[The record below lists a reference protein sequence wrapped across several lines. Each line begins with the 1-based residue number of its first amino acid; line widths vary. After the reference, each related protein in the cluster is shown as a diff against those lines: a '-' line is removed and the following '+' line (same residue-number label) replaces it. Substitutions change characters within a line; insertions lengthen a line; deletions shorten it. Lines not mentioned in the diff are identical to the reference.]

1 MRKRDQVLTAMVLL
15 SAVWVMAQSTGRQSA
30 YPNSPA
36 PSNQQPAAAMAPVSE
51 TQTSPVS
58 KHDSLLEG
66 CIGGSNDRLTLTDA
80 AGRVYQLRGDTAK
93 LSDHI
98 GQHASIMGTEEHRS
112 TRGLDVA
119 QTTFTVK
126 KVAIIASVCA
136 NSR

>member
-1 MRKRDQVLTAMVLL
+1 MRKRDPVVTAMVLL

-30 YPNSPA
+30 YPNSTT

-51 TQTSPVS
+51 TQTSS
-58 KHDSLLEG
+58 ANKHDSLLEG
-66 CIGGSNDRLTLTDA
+66 CIGGSNDRITLTDA
-80 AGRVYQLRGDTAK
+80 AGKVYQLRGDTAK

-98 GQHASIMGTEEHRS
+98 GQHASIMGTEEHGS
-112 TRGLDVA
+112 TPGLDGA